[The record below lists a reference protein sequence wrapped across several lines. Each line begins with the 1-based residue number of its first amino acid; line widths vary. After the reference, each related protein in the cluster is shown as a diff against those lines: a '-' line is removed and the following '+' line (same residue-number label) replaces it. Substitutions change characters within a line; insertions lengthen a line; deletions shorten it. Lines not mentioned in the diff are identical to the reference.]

1 MNKQAFLFI
10 VITFFTSFC
19 FGQSKWKDHLGEYHP
34 YVELKADFPLI
45 QSFPYNHKLKPTLTV
60 PSMGMPE
67 ISIMEGQVLN
77 KETVS
82 LQFGATGN
90 IEEWKIQMPEDGSSD
105 YFFIVNDR
113 EFKRRLRNASV
124 LRVNVLLYQNGEQ
137 TIYFSTSGFKL

>member
-1 MNKQAFLFI
+1 MFLAFI
-10 VITFFTSFC
+10 C
-19 FGQSKWKDHLGEYHP
+19 FGQYKWKEHLGEYHP

-60 PSMGMPE
+60 PSIGRPE